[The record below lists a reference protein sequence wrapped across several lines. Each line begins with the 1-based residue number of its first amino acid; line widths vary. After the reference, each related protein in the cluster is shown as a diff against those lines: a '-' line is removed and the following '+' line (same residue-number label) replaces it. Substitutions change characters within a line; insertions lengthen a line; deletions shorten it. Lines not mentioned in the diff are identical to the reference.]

1 MLAEG
6 GGLEPRCASLL
17 LPQPGHG
24 SIAASSGG
32 GRPPGAR
39 GDSLRK
45 GRACGA
51 GVTRTGGCTGR
62 GMSVSHSSGV
72 GNGKRWTGAAGHA
85 GGVALLSLLD
95 STLPSPSWLQLCSS
109 AVPLF

>member
-17 LPQPGHG
+17 LAQPGCG

-32 GRPPGAR
+32 GRPPGAL
-39 GDSLRK
+39 GDSPGK
-45 GRACGA
+45 GGACGA
-51 GVTRTGGCTGR
+51 GVTHTGGCTDR
-62 GMSVSHSSGV
+62 GMSVSCSSGV

-85 GGVALLSLLD
+85 VVLPCCHLLD
-95 STLPSPSWLQLCSS
+95 STLPSPSWLQCSS